1 MILSALARYY
11 DRTAGTEDGPP
22 PQGFQEVPVVGALV
36 IGDDGALLE
45 VRDIRLTP
53 PDDGKKKP
61 KPQARRMAV
70 PQLPK
75 RTVAIQPG
83 FLCDNAGYL
92 LGFDTKGKPDRALY
106 QFAQTA
112 AFHHEILDGVDD
124 PVARALLAF
133 FDGWNPEQAA
143 AFLENRPEEM
153 ATGWLVF
160 WHAPSQQYAHNVPAL
175 RLAWERRTAESDAP
189 HGQCLV
195 TGETDQPIALIHP
208 SVKGV
213 WGAQS
218 SGASLVSFNQAS
230 FTSYG
235 KEQNLNAPIG
245 ARAAFA
251 YTTALNHL
259 MRPGSPQR
267 LQLGDATVIIWT
279 EDETPL
285 EKRLAPM
292 LGAPTQDEELKQQ
305 VQDTL
310 HRVARGRW
318 QDDPE
323 FQGVGRVRTFVLG
336 LAPNAARLQ
345 LRYWLV
351 DTLGVLLDRM
361 KEHIRD
367 ILLVAP
373 EEAKYIPTFRHIL
386 RETVPKDAKGDA
398 RTDGSATK
406 GLYKLQGDFMR
417 AVLAGHDYPQSLL
430 PLMLDRLRS
439 DGHYT
444 TTRLGLIKGALN
456 RHARMHGLQTPEI
469 KMALDQDNTEIGY
482 LLGRLF
488 ALLERMQEVSRGTG
502 KGGEGRRQPTIRDRF
517 AAAASVTPKAVF
529 PHLLGLKDA
538 HEKKARRDAGG
549 IAFNLSREIGELM
562 ARLDPGIAFPTQ
574 MDQRQQGLFFIG
586 YYQQRQSFF
595 GKHGAPDDIPETDDT
610 HIDSED

>member
-1 MILSALARYY
+1 MILSALASYY

-45 VRDIRLTP
+45 VRDIRDTP

-61 KPQARRMAV
+61 KPQAKRLVV

-92 LGFDTKGKPDRALY
+92 LGFDTKGKPDRALD

-124 PVARALLAF
+124 PVARAILAF
-133 FDGWNPEQAA
+133 FDHWNPEQAA
-143 AFLENRPEEM
+143 VRLENRPEEL

-160 WHAPSQQYAHNVPAL
+160 WHAPSQQYAHNVAAL
-175 RLAWERRTAESDAP
+175 RTAWGRRAGESDAP

-195 TGETDQPIALIHP
+195 TGEPDQPIALIHP
-208 SVKGV
+208 SIKGV

-235 KEQNLNAPIG
+235 KEQNLNAPIS

-267 LQLGDATVIIWT
+267 LQLGDASVIVWT

-292 LGAPTQDEELKQQ
+292 LGAPTQDETLKQQ

-310 HRVARGRW
+310 HRIAKGRW
-318 QDDPE
+318 EDDPE
-323 FQGVGRVRTFVLG
+323 FQGAGGIRTFVLG

-345 LRYWLV
+345 LRFWLV
-351 DTLGVLLDRM
+351 DTLDVLLERM
-361 KEHIRD
+361 KQHVED
-367 ILLVAP
+367 TLLVKP
-373 EEAKYIPTFRHIL
+373 EEAKYIPTFWAML
-386 RETVPKDAKGDA
+386 RETLPKDAEGKA
-398 RTDGSATK
+398 RTDDSAK
-406 GLYKLQGDFMR
+406 RGLNKLHGDLLR

-444 TTRLGLIKGALN
+444 TTRLGLIKAALN
-456 RHARMHGLQTPEI
+456 RHRRMNGLQTPEI
-469 KMALDQDNTEIGY
+469 KMALDENNTEIGY

-502 KGGEGRRQPTIRDRF
+502 KGEGRRQPTIRDRF

-562 ARLDPGIAFPTQ
+562 ARLDPAIAFPTQ

-595 GKHGAPDDIPETDDT
+595 GRHGAADDIPETD
-610 HIDSED
+610 IDSED